1 MFGSERRRA
10 RRDLLSE
17 GFRPEWRELVASRM
31 RHWAYLD
38 ADERSRL
45 EAITLELMADKDWEA
60 AQGFELTPEIIVT
73 IAAQAA
79 LLALC
84 LPDGAYRAVGS
95 IIVHPTTFVMT
106 GEHSQVP
113 GLVSDD
119 PLPILG
125 LASYNG
131 PVIIVW
137 DDALAAAR
145 HPGHGHNVVFH
156 EFAHK
161 LDMLDGSID
170 GTPPLATP
178 EQFERWVEVCSG
190 VYRQVVEGTAGTSLE
205 PYAGVNPAEFF
216 AVATEVFFDD
226 PEPLRREHPD
236 LYEVLV
242 GYYRQDTAARLARK
256 FT

>member
-1 MFGSERRRA
+1 MFGSARRRA
-10 RRDLLSE
+10 RRDLLAN
-17 GFRPEWRELVASRM
+17 GFRPEWRELVSTRM
-31 RHWAYLD
+31 RHWAFLD
-38 ADERSRL
+38 PDERSRL
-45 EAITLELMADKDWEA
+45 EEITLGLMADKDWEA
-60 AQGFELTPEIIVT
+60 AQGFELTAEIIVT

-84 LPDGAYRAVGS
+84 LPDDAYRAVGS
-95 IIVHPTTFVMT
+95 IIVHPTTFVVT

-119 PLPILG
+119 PMPILG
-125 LASYNG
+125 LASYGG
-131 PVIIVW
+131 PIIIVW
-137 DDALAAAR
+137 DEALAAAR

-161 LDMLDGSID
+161 LDMLDGNID
-170 GTPPLATP
+170 GTPPLATR
-178 EQFERWVEVCSG
+178 EQFDRWVEVCTE

-226 PEPLRREHPD
+226 PEPLRSEHPD

-242 GYYRQDTAARLARK
+242 DYYRQDPAVRLARK